1 MIQLKDVPIGSYYL
15 YIGWDTCYL
24 KWGPVHVISKDN
36 LLRVSYCLNL
46 RAIDYDL
53 FKKGHTRIKRT
64 LVNYSHTLN
73 LFDLNCPVEPC
84 RDICI

>member
-46 RAIDYDL
+46 RAIDY
-53 FKKGHTRIKRT
+53 
-64 LVNYSHTLN
+64 
-73 LFDLNCPVEPC
+73 E
-84 RDICI
+84 